1 MAVAVDPNR
10 VLRYQLKADRLPEGG
25 AEDASKTVW
34 LYRILRSKVRAK
46 IEDGLA
52 SAVATNDGQAA
63 TINVKNGSV
72 NLDYLRH
79 GLCGV
84 ERFNNADGNEIPFKD
99 APDRTSG
106 GRVASDDFI
115 DQIHEDD
122 QAELA
127 RAIQRGNKLSEADRK
142 N

>member
-10 VLRYQLKADRLPEGG
+10 ILTYQLKADRLPDGKVDE
-25 AEDASKTVW
+25 SKTVFQ
-34 LYRILRSKVRAK
+34 YRVLRSKVRAK

-52 SAVATNDGQAA
+52 SAVASNDGQAA
-63 TINVKNGSV
+63 TINVRNGSV
-72 NLDYLRH
+72 NLDYLRY

-84 ERFNNADGNEIPFKD
+84 ERFFDSDGNEIAFKD

-115 DQIHEDD
+115 DLIHEDD

-127 RAIQRGNKLSEADRK
+127 RAIQRGNRLSEADRK